1 MSYYKAIQY
10 NKNSGI
16 IWYNREIL
24 LGKLKQYEEALESY
38 NQALKIDPYDSRAWN
53 NRGLVLE
60 SLQRHDEAFKS
71 YQKATAIA
79 QRTTQISFTL
89 QTIAKR
95 RNLECLG

>member
-1 MSYYKAIQY
+1 
-10 NKNSGI
+10 
-16 IWYNREIL
+16 L